1 MVTVLGL
8 VVPFLYMCLVTG
20 AYSIQFNRRYAE
32 SMAPAFCIQML
43 LMLFTGMVFNSVS
56 LGIVIGIV
64 LAISSYAF
72 FMFKNRS
79 WSILHSKMKD
89 CYPEFVLAV
98 IVYLLIYTI
107 NMGKHYHSADEFMH
121 WGNFLRETYRLDALY
136 VTSPAP
142 FYHKDYVPAITLFEA
157 LWCKL
162 SLRLS
167 EANAYRGIQMLQVS
181 MLLPMITRTVRR
193 EEHIKPISVAVKAF
207 ITLTI
212 PLFFSG
218 LLFYHTIYQDYIY
231 GVLVF
236 YCMWIVITGER
247 TIYTLFEA
255 TLAMTILILSKMTAL
270 AFLPM
275 VVIFYAVYMIFYQE
289 SERKPHTAA
298 KVIGASIVLT
308 FVPLAIW
315 KIYNAYASSFLGEGT
330 SGQNYGGHGISSLIK
345 VLAHNGAITWQN
357 DVEKSYISALIS
369 RGLVSRIPYVQII
382 LLVVA
387 LLILYSF
394 FGERR
399 NYIRRIR
406 ISALWIFIA
415 GLSYA
420 FLMYYLYMTGFSE
433 YEARVLASYDRYM
446 DTFVISALFLAAAV
460 VFYFSKADS
469 IVIPV
474 IGIVFLQNVFF
485 FLDYGQIKPGIL
497 SGENALYLDEANHIC
512 NIVPEDKTVAVII
525 RGERVIA
532 EDAVTYYSYP
542 REIGFAYPGK
552 ATSENDTLSREYSCE
567 ELTEWIANYDYVYF
581 MNIDD
586 AFIENYS
593 GIFASP
599 EDVVRG
605 EIYQVS
611 YEDGKIVTY

>member
-1 MVTVLGL
+1 
-8 VVPFLYMCLVTG
+8 
-20 AYSIQFNRRYAE
+20 
-32 SMAPAFCIQML
+32 MAPAFCIQML
-43 LMLFTGMVFNSVS
+43 LMLFTGMVINSVS

-107 NMGKHYHSADEFMH
+107 NMGKHYHSVDEFMH

-193 EEHIKPISVAVKAF
+193 EEHIKPISVAVKTF

-275 VVIFYAVYMIFYQE
+275 IVIFYAVYMIFYQE
-289 SERKPHTAA
+289 SVRVSHTVS
-298 KVIGASIVLT
+298 KVIGASAVLT
-308 FVPLAIW
+308 FIPLATW
-315 KIYNAYASSFLGEGT
+315 KMYNVYAQTFLGKS
-330 SGQNYGGHGISSLIK
+330 SGGQSYGAHGISSLLI
-345 VLAHNGAITWQN
+345 VLAHDGTIAWQN
-357 DVEKSYISALIS
+357 DVEKSYLSALIS
-369 RGLVSRIPYVQII
+369 RGLVSRIPYVQLI
-382 LLVVA
+382 LLIVA
-387 LLILYSF
+387 LLLLYSYM
-394 FGERR
+394 GEKRD
-399 NYIRRIR
+399 YIRKIR
-406 ISALWIFIA
+406 ISALWIFLA
-415 GLSYA
+415 GLAYG

-433 YEARVLASYDRYM
+433 YEARELASYDRYM
-446 DTFVISALFLAAAV
+446 GTFAISAVFLAVAI
-460 VFYFSKADS
+460 VFYFSKEKT
-469 IVIPV
+469 IVIPA
-474 IGIVFLQNVFF
+474 IGIVFLQNAFF
-485 FLDYGQIKPGIL
+485 FLDYDQIIPGIL
-497 SGENALYLDEANHIC
+497 SGDKALYLNEANHIC
-512 NIVPEDKTVAVII
+512 NIVPEDKTVAVVI
-525 RGERVIA
+525 RGENVIA
-532 EDAVTYYSYP
+532 EDAVNYYGYP
-542 REIGFAYPGK
+542 REMGFAYPGK
-552 ATSENDTLSREYSCE
+552 ATSEEDTLSREYSCE
-567 ELTEWIANYDYVYF
+567 ELTKWIISYDYVYF
-581 MNIDD
+581 MNIDN
-586 AFIENYS
+586 AFIGEYS
-593 GIFASP
+593 GIFANP

-605 EIYQVS
+605 EIYKVS
-611 YEDGKIVTY
+611 YDGGKIITY